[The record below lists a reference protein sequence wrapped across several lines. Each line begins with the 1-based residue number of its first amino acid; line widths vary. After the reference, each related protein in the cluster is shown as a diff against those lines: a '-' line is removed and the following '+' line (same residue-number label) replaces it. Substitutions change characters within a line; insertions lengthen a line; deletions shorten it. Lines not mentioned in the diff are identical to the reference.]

1 MKLTKIVGIG
11 LGGLIVV
18 LLVAAG
24 LFVAFF
30 PKELAAREAER
41 RIEAATD
48 RDLQLGKIDITL
60 WPALGFSAENVSL
73 SNPRDFDHPVSRG
86 GVAPAQTPFITAN
99 RIVFAVAVLPLLH
112 GEIQVKRLIFNGA
125 DVRLRAKQD
134 GSANWTFPTEE
145 NSNQQTTL
153 EDLHLE
159 DVRLSNS
166 NISFQ
171 GADGQPPL
179 TLANVDASLE
189 MASLDQPGSIHS
201 EFDYRGQRLKVDA
214 EIGKPR
220 AVLEKGETP
229 LTARVEGDLINA
241 AFSGAFNAENGA
253 LAGQLQANGGSV
265 RNLLQWI
272 GSPMG
277 AGGGFGTYRLQ
288 AAMRHVDQTTALT
301 NAAIQLDAINARGAL
316 TIVTP
321 PNNGKLHITGALSS
335 PTVDLN
341 PYLPASAQGA
351 QAAGVEASSAWST
364 DRLDLTGLR
373 AMDADLTLSIAALK
387 FQKLAFSNVAMSMR
401 IANGALDARL
411 TRIGLYGG
419 GGTARMIADGS
430 TNTPRVAVEL
440 DARDV
445 QAEGLLRDA
454 IGFDKI
460 SGRGRVRASVIGMG
474 LNQAALMQSLR
485 GTASFTFN
493 DGQFKG
499 VNLAQVARV
508 VQSLTNP
515 QATAPATGNAT
526 DFSEMGASFTLANG
540 VAATE
545 DLHFLSPFIRLDG
558 QGLIN
563 IGAQTLDMRLSP
575 RAVNSAEGQ
584 GGNAALQ
591 GIGIP
596 FRAHGSW
603 AHVQFSPMLD
613 AAAQNALRAR
623 AADILRHQDSNNPLT
638 QLGTAL
644 FGNNAPAATPEQPA
658 AQAQTS
664 QQPAQ
669 TPAAQ
674 QQQTQQQQQSDD
686 PLGDALR
693 RAVERNTRH
702 SNDQQT
708 QPAQPAPA
716 PGP

>member
-1 MKLTKIVGIG
+1 MRARQTPDALPGQRA
-11 LGGLIVV
+11 LGG
-18 LLVAAG
+18 
-24 LFVAFF
+24 
-30 PKELAAREAER
+30 
-41 RIEAATD
+41 
-48 RDLQLGKIDITL
+48 
-60 WPALGFSAENVSL
+60 
-73 SNPRDFDHPVSRG
+73 
-86 GVAPAQTPFITAN
+86 
-99 RIVFAVAVLPLLH
+99 
-112 GEIQVKRLIFNGA
+112 
-125 DVRLRAKQD
+125 VRLV
-134 GSANWTFPTEE
+134 G
-145 NSNQQTTL
+145 
-153 EDLHLE
+153 
-159 DVRLSNS
+159 
-166 NISFQ
+166 
-171 GADGQPPL
+171 
-179 TLANVDASLE
+179 
-189 MASLDQPGSIHS
+189 
-201 EFDYRGQRLKVDA
+201 
-214 EIGKPR
+214 
-220 AVLEKGETP
+220 
-229 LTARVEGDLINA
+229 
-241 AFSGAFNAENGA
+241 
-253 LAGQLQANGGSV
+253 
-265 RNLLQWI
+265 
-272 GSPMG
+272 
-277 AGGGFGTYRLQ
+277 
-288 AAMRHVDQTTALT
+288 QTTAHVLE
-301 NAAIQLDAINARGAL
+301 AQEDEIGIGDVGLAIIA
-316 TIVTP
+316 
-321 PNNGKLHITGALSS
+321 
-335 PTVDLN
+335 
-341 PYLPASAQGA
+341 
-351 QAAGVEASSAWST
+351 